1 MIFLFLNKDF
11 FWCIK
16 KLKKNKNK
24 NMLKWY
30 LKKSKFKLINIKNNY
45 V

>member
-11 FWCIK
+11 FWCIE
-16 KLKKNKNK
+16 KLKKNK